1 MAEIDDQTAKVSRS
15 RERMRAKGLR
25 PVQFWVPD
33 TRAPAFIADLQRQ
46 CAALRGDPAESDVLK
61 FSDDAAGKV
70 EGWA

>member
-1 MAEIDDQTAKVSRS
+1 MLETNNQLAKVSRS

-46 CAALRGDPAESDVLK
+46 CAALRADPAEADVLK
-61 FSDDAAGKV
+61 FSDDAAGQV